1 MTSPQTAS
9 PLRRR
14 PALDGLRGVAALVVV
29 VHHSLL
35 TDPGWGR
42 PYLGE
47 ATADTPWAWWRTVSP
62 LRLLWGGDAA
72 VVVFFVLSGYVLARP
87 FLHGAGGPWRLY
99 YPRRLVRLYLPVWGA
114 LAFAAALVAVVPRT
128 AVTGYSW
135 LDDAGVPPTVPG
147 LLGDVTLAA
156 PDLFLGQLWSLHWEV
171 LFSLLLPVYLVAVGW
186 LSRFG
191 VVGFVPLFVVASS
204 SWLADVYP
212 VVYLS
217 VFAFGVLLAALEV
230 RPRRPRPSWW
240 WVALGAVAVAGLTV
254 KRYPL
259 MVLGAT
265 AAVALVLGS
274 SRAERLLSARPARWL
289 GGVSYSLYLV
299 HLPVVLAVS
308 RLGAGVGVT
317 VAVSVAVSLVAA
329 AVFHRVVEKP
339 SHRLAS
345 RMRAPRPSWAGP
357 VVAVSSA

>member
-1 MTSPQTAS
+1 M
-9 PLRRR
+9 
-14 PALDGLRGVAALVVV
+14 
-29 VHHSLL
+29 
-35 TDPGWGR
+35 
-42 PYLGE
+42 
-47 ATADTPWAWWRTVSP
+47 
-62 LRLLWGGDAA
+62 
-72 VVVFFVLSGYVLARP
+72 
-87 FLHGAGGPWRLY
+87 
-99 YPRRLVRLYLPVWGA
+99 
-114 LAFAAALVAVVPRT
+114 
-128 AVTGYSW
+128 
-135 LDDAGVPPTVPG
+135 GVPPTVPG

-191 VVGFVPLFVVASS
+191 VVGFVPLFVVASL
-204 SWLADVYP
+204 SWLANVYP

-345 RMRAPRPSWAGP
+345 RMRAPRSSWAGP